1 MVTPLTIRLIGKSQ
15 REFAMRCIA
24 EAPQGYVVKVS
35 EPTRS
40 DEQNRALWP
49 RLKDISEQ
57 VEWHGNKLA
66 DYEWKD
72 VFTAALR
79 QQKVVPGIEGGLVFV
94 GGRTST
100 MKVGE
105 FSDLLEIINEFGARQ
120 GVQWS
125 EERAA

>member
-1 MVTPLTIRLIGKSQ
+1 
-15 REFAMRCIA
+15 MRCIA
-24 EAPQGYVVKVS
+24 EAPQGYVVRID
-35 EPTRS
+35 EPKRS

-66 DYEWKD
+66 DHEWKD
-72 VFTAALR
+72 LFTAALK
-79 QQKVVPGIEGGLVFV
+79 QQKVVPGIEGGLVFI

-100 MKVGE
+100 MKVRE
-105 FSDLLEIINEFGARQ
+105 FSDLLEIINEFGARH
-120 GVQWS
+120 GVIWS

>member
-1 MVTPLTIRLIGKSQ
+1 MTTTITLIGKSQ
-15 REFAMRCIA
+15 REYAMRCIA
-24 EAPQGYVVKVS
+24 EAPQGYVVRID
-35 EPTRS
+35 EPKRS

-66 DYEWKD
+66 DHEWKD
-72 VFTAALR
+72 LFTAALK
-79 QQKVVPGIEGGLVFV
+79 QQKVVPGIEGGLVFI

-100 MKVGE
+100 MKVRE
-105 FSDLLEIINEFGARQ
+105 FSDLLEIINEFGARH
-120 GVQWS
+120 GVIWS